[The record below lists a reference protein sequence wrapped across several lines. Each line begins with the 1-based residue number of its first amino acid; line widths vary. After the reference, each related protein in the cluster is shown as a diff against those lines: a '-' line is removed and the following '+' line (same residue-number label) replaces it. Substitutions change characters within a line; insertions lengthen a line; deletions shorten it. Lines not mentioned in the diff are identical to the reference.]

1 MRERI
6 LLMACIASLSFGC
19 VSQGKYDASVQS
31 ANDARAQLQREH
43 AEDATRRT
51 ADAKAMRDLQAK
63 LDDETAIH
71 QKLASDLAKLGQNA
85 DALVAERG
93 TLASALDQ
101 SRARLDE
108 LRRAQAAAEARARLF
123 HDLAARLASMVDAGQ
138 LSIALRDGRMVLQ
151 LPNDVLFAS
160 GQTDIRAQGHAAL
173 KQVAVVLKAFP
184 ARHFQVAGHTD
195 DVRIETDRFP
205 SNWELSTAR
214 ALEVVRFLRGQG
226 VTPGELSAAGYAEY
240 DPVAPN
246 TDARNRARNRRIEI
260 TLVPNIDELVSVPD
274 LR

>member
-1 MRERI
+1 MRARI
-6 LLMACIASLSFGC
+6 LTTVCVASLSFGC

-43 AEDATRRT
+43 AEDAARRT
-51 ADAKAMRDLQAK
+51 ADAATIRDLQAK

-71 QKLASDLAKLGQNA
+71 QKLGQNA
-85 DALVAERG
+85 DALLAERG

-184 ARHFQVAGHTD
+184 SRHFQVAGHTD

-240 DPVAPN
+240 DPVVPN
-246 TDARNRARNRRIEI
+246 TDSQNRARNRRIEI